1 VTPPQLAPRHE
12 PWPDAALARPPVRA
26 SAAWTTEFN
35 GLHLTAPVYVNGKFA
50 AQRTTG
56 VQRVA
61 RELLRALDERV
72 PTGRWT
78 LLCPPQADPPPLR
91 RIALRVVGAARWPLH
106 AWEQW
111 TLPRAARDG
120 LLVNLAGPA
129 PAFARWQCALLH
141 DAAVFDHPEAYTPAF
156 RGWYRWL
163 FRHLA
168 RRGDTLLT
176 ISEFSRG
183 RLAAALQVPPSRFES
198 LPLGAD
204 HLQRVP
210 PDEAVLDA
218 VGLRGRRFVLVVGS
232 ANPTKNL
239 GALVAAWASL
249 HAADARL
256 AIAGGANAG
265 VFARG
270 EAADPPGVVRLG
282 PVDDAALVA
291 LYRHALAL
299 VFPSRYEGFG
309 LPPLEAMG
317 FGCPVLAARTA
328 AIPEACGDAVQYLD
342 GIEAASIADGLR
354 QLLDDEGLR
363 RRLQHDG
370 PVQAARWRWARSAE
384 VLEALVEKQ
393 ARIRVV

>member
-1 VTPPQLAPRHE
+1 
-12 PWPDAALARPPVRA
+12 
-26 SAAWTTEFN
+26 
-35 GLHLTAPVYVNGKFA
+35 
-50 AQRTTG
+50 
-56 VQRVA
+56 
-61 RELLRALDERV
+61 
-72 PTGRWT
+72 
-78 LLCPPQADPPPLR
+78 
-91 RIALRVVGAARWPLH
+91 
-106 AWEQW
+106 
-111 TLPRAARDG
+111 
-120 LLVNLAGPA
+120 
-129 PAFARWQCALLH
+129 
-141 DAAVFDHPEAYTPAF
+141 
-156 RGWYRWL
+156 
-163 FRHLA
+163 
-168 RRGDTLLT
+168 
-176 ISEFSRG
+176 
-183 RLAAALQVPPSRFES
+183 
-198 LPLGAD
+198 
-204 HLQRVP
+204 
-210 PDEAVLDA
+210 VLDA